1 MLTISGFQIQTTP
14 DGERF
19 LVSALSP
26 NEAAISP
33 ETIPPEGKVTI
44 VSRNGNFRWE
54 GAPDQAVHILRS
66 LNASTISLPHFCQ
79 YDGRL
84 VLVIGGRQIDPIENN
99 TAWWIGLAADAV
111 GLSSEKVRQ
120 QFFKALEEK
129 PWQTRQQGKRKNGNG
144 RHTAVEKTVEKAVA

>member
-26 NEAAISP
+26 NEAAISS

-66 LNASTISLPHFCQ
+66 LNASTISLPYFCQ
-79 YDGRL
+79 DDGRL
-84 VLVIGGRQIDPIENN
+84 VLAIGGRRIDPITNN

-111 GLSSEKVRQ
+111 GLSSEEVRQ
-120 QFFKALEEK
+120 QFFEALKNK

-144 RHTAVEKTVEKAVA
+144 RPPAEETVEEAVS